1 MKWKLCAGLLAI
13 VGMTVNG
20 AECWAWDATGHEYVS
35 GIAIEKLP
43 DVVPAFMRTTEAA
56 ADGRRQGMRAGSLQ
70 RRQQDVRR

>member
-20 AECWAWDATGHEYVS
+20 AECWTWGATGHEHVS

-56 ADGRRQGMRAGSLQ
+56 ADILRRGSGSPLNGP
-70 RRQQDVRR
+70 